1 MRGNDMIAAGVRG
14 RIPAWLSL
22 SLLTVVLWG
31 CWGLQAKLITD
42 RISPWMNQVLFS
54 LGLLPVV
61 GWMLVSKR
69 VHAGSDKKRGGYW
82 AFFTGILGGVG
93 NIAFY
98 LALVRGG
105 SVAVVV
111 PLTCLFPLVT
121 VVAAY
126 FGLKEKLTRPQCAGL
141 ALALV
146 AIYLLS
152 T

>member
-1 MRGNDMIAAGVRG
+1 MIAAARSTRGARG
-14 RIPAWLSL
+14 RIPAWLWL
-22 SLLTVVLWG
+22 SLLTIVLWG
-31 CWGLQAKLITD
+31 GWGLQSKLITD

-61 GWMLVSKR
+61 VWMLASKR
-69 VHAGSDKKRGGYW
+69 VHAGTDKQRGAFW
-82 AFFTGILGGVG
+82 AFFTGVLGGVG

-105 SVAVVV
+105 SVAIVV

-121 VVAAY
+121 VVTAY
-126 FGLKEKLTRPQCAGL
+126 FGLKEKLTRPQSAGL
-141 ALALV
+141 VLALV

-152 T
+152 V

>member
-1 MRGNDMIAAGVRG
+1 MSGDARNVAGPLVRG
-14 RIPAWLSL
+14 PAWLWL
-22 SLLTVVLWG
+22 SLLTIVLWG
-31 CWGLQAKLITD
+31 CWGLQAKLVTD

-61 GWMLVSKR
+61 VWMLASKR
-69 VHAGSDKKRGGYW
+69 VHAGVDKRRGAYW

-93 NIAFY
+93 NVAFY

-105 SVAVVV
+105 SVAIVV

-121 VVAAY
+121 VIVAY
-126 FGLKEKLTRPQCAGL
+126 FGLKEKLTRPQWSGL
-141 ALALV
+141 VLALV